1 MEFKVDLSDLG
12 GAPVSMPE
20 ESQEEANFLG
30 CTAKTSEAQIRTSY
44 SYGEKDAH
52 ISGMPSMAF
61 SVNDFEEEG
70 EIWDRV
76 ICINEKVYKVPNLK
90 IGVLGNCDVGKSS
103 LS

>member
-1 MEFKVDLSDLG
+1 
-12 GAPVSMPE
+12 
-20 ESQEEANFLG
+20 
-30 CTAKTSEAQIRTSY
+30 
-44 SYGEKDAH
+44 
-52 ISGMPSMAF
+52 MPSMAF